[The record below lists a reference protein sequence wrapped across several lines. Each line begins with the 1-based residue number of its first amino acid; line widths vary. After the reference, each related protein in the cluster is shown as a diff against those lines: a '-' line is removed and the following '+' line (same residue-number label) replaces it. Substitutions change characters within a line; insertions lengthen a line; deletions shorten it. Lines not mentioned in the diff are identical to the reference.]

1 MSSRTLDHRQT
12 ERRSPTKARPLGRH
26 ALDRLRAKG
35 TATQLKECSRGG
47 TISKTELSLSRCEGI
62 P

>member
-1 MSSRTLDHRQT
+1 MGSRTLDHRQT

-26 ALDRLRAKG
+26 ALDRLGAKG
-35 TATQLKECSRGG
+35 TATQPKECSRGG
-47 TISKTELSLSRCEGI
+47 AITQTESLLGRCEGI